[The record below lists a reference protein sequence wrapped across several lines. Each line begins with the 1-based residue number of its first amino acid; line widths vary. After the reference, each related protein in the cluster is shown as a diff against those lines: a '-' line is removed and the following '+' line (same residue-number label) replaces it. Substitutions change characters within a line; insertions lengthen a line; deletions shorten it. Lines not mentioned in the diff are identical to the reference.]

1 MRGAGHFQPYSVQH
15 HPQQQVPEY
24 DPTDYS
30 MWNGGYREN
39 YTNQQQQQQQPLY
52 ENNSFRGKRG
62 GRQGM
67 RGSGRGKLKGVM
79 ARQQHQRHPSPS
91 CSDPLSVLQNRDAP
105 MIQVLAYG
113 HVDQGFINYVE
124 SSFAIRHITTHTLF
138 VQYGQIS
145 REDIVKQLIL
155 QGVKALVVLD
165 QGKESMRKLYLQVFE
180 RNTSGAN
187 SYRFDG
193 KISLLLL

>member
-15 HPQQQVPEY
+15 HSQQQVPEY

-39 YTNQQQQQQQPLY
+39 YTSQQQQQPLY
-52 ENNSFRGKRG
+52 ENNSYRGKRG

-67 RGSGRGKLKGVM
+67 RGSGRGKPKGVM

-91 CSDPLSVLQNRDAP
+91 RSDPLSVLQNRDAP